1 MMKTILASAAA
12 LTVMALGAAS
22 PASAKSN
29 FSLYIGTPWL
39 SAYSYN
45 YLPYCSYE
53 PRLVTIKSVKRLR
66 RLLLQEGLEGRQG
79 LLLAD
84 LACPRRLLTLGRKRA
99 AAFPP

>member
-12 LTVMALGAAS
+12 LSVMALGAAS

-45 YLPYCSYE
+45 YLPSCYYE
-53 PRLVTIKSVKRLR
+53 PRLVTIKVSNGYGGYYFKKVWKDVKV
-66 RLLLQEGLEGRQG
+66 
-79 LLLAD
+79 
-84 LACPRRLLTLGRKRA
+84 CY
-99 AAFPP
+99 

>member
-12 LTVMALGAAS
+12 LSVMALGAAS

-45 YLPYCSYE
+45 YLPYCSMS
-53 PRLVTIKSVKRLR
+53 PAS
-66 RLLLQEGLEGRQG
+66 
-79 LLLAD
+79 
-84 LACPRRLLTLGRKRA
+84 
-99 AAFPP
+99 